1 MSGGDEQWPDP
12 GTQDDRELR
21 IANLQGLVHAWPY
34 DAGVRWELGCELI
47 GAQCWQEAATV
58 LAEACELAPTDGD
71 IRLDL
76 GRALVSLSCWAQAH
90 EQLVRA
96 VELRPWCALAR
107 AELGYVLL
115 RQGRLEE
122 AGAAGR
128 AAVARDV
135 GSALGRLVL
144 AEVLQAQRR
153 GTAAA
158 VVHARAAVA
167 VWPDS
172 AWGHTV
178 LAEVLLDTGDYAG
191 ARQAAAH
198 AHELAPGWDRT
209 AVVLCSA
216 LGEVQQWRE
225 AARTAERAAAA
236 SATPWTLNALG
247 WALIGRGR
255 LYGAEQAL
263 RRAVVLGPGVRI
275 CRWNLAWLLVRAGR
289 LREAEAHLA
298 CLLREDP
305 ADGQA
310 HGLSGWIHLASGR
323 SPQAYQELRLAVRL
337 LGRTRSAAH
346 PLLLLGALERA
357 REPALARRHFAAAV
371 AMTGRAAAPDV
382 YSHPCGTGETR
393 ALALAALGESERARR
408 CLEQALAV
416 RDGSDR
422 FDPVLYEQFARPPL
436 PGLEVLVGLWR
447 DL

>member
-1 MSGGDEQWPDP
+1 M
-12 GTQDDRELR
+12 
-21 IANLQGLVHAWPY
+21 QGLAHAWPY
-34 DAGVRWELGCELI
+34 DAGVRWELGCELM
-47 GAQCWQEAATV
+47 GAQCWQEAAGV
-58 LAEACELAPTDGD
+58 LAEACELAPDDGD

-96 VELRPWCALAR
+96 VELRPWCAPTR

-115 RQGRLEE
+115 WQGRMEE

-128 AAVARDV
+128 AAVARDT

-144 AEVLQAQRR
+144 AEALQARRR

-172 AWGHTV
+172 AWGQAV

-191 ARQAAAH
+191 ARRAAGRAYG
-198 AHELAPGWDRT
+198 LAPGWERC
-209 AVVLCSA
+209 AEVLCHA
-216 LGEVQQWRE
+216 LGEAQEWRE
-225 AARTAERAAAA
+225 AVRTAERAVGEN
-236 SATPWTLNALG
+236 ATPWTLNALG

-263 RRAVVLGPGVRI
+263 RRAVALGPGVRV
-275 CRWNLAWLLVRAGR
+275 CRWNLAWLLVRVGR

-298 CLLREDP
+298 CLLRRDP
-305 ADGQA
+305 LDGQA
-310 HGLSGWIHLASGR
+310 HGLWGWIHLVSGR
-323 SPQAYQELRLAVRL
+323 RGQAHEELSLAVRL
-337 LGRTRSAAH
+337 LGRTRSAARA
-346 PLLLLGALERA
+346 LLLLGALERVHD
-357 REPALARRHFAAAV
+357 PALARRRFAAAV
-371 AMTGRAAAPDV
+371 AMSGRAGSPDV
-382 YSHPCGTGETR
+382 YSHPFGTGETR
-393 ALALAALGESERARR
+393 ALALAALGESEQARR

-422 FDPVLYEQFARPPL
+422 FDPVLYGQFAHPPL
-436 PGLEVLVGLWR
+436 PGLGALVGLWR